1 MKSMF
6 LFSGILVLSFFGCK
20 SQQYSFEELP
30 EKQLIFGSGGGMSG
44 AVDTYVLLEN
54 GQFFHT
60 NSLTG
65 EVKELESVS
74 KKEAKQCFGKLEE
87 LSLSEMDFD
96 HPGNLYYFLEE
107 VEGDESHRITW
118 GANNHEI
125 SEECKTFYK
134 ELRTTIK

>member
-6 LFSGILVLSFFGCK
+6 LFSCILVLSFFGCK
-20 SQQYSFEELP
+20 SQQYTFEDLP
-30 EKQLIFGSGGGMSG
+30 EKQLVFGSGGGVTG

-60 NSLTG
+60 NSLTKK
-65 EVKELESVS
+65 VKELESIS
-74 KKEAKQCFGKLEE
+74 KQEAQECFIKLEE

-96 HPGNLYYFLEE
+96 HPGNMYYFLE
-107 VEGDESHRITW
+107 DIQADQTHRVTW
-118 GANNHEI
+118 GSNDHEI

-134 ELRTTIK
+134 ELRATIK